1 MSGLGRLAVDSGVRH
16 RGRPELIRRS
26 PQLDE
31 FERAQEHSRP
41 DQARNLR
48 IANGLLAEARMLG
61 IIPLKNPLEGIE
73 IDIEYAR
80 ALRRVR
86 KPS

>member
-1 MSGLGRLAVDSGVRH
+1 M
-16 RGRPELIRRS
+16 IRRS

-31 FERAQEHSRP
+31 FERAQERSLP
-41 DQARNLR
+41 DHARNLR

-61 IIPLKNPLEGIE
+61 IIPLKNPLEGVE

-86 KPS
+86 KPA